1 MMEKCGREM
10 TRQRPKRCQAVEMP
24 PAFIEERQAVDL
36 LRMPNASEPLGS
48 NFQ

>member
-1 MMEKCGREM
+1 MYDGEM
-10 TRQRPKRCQAVEMP
+10 WPRNDPTETEAMP